1 MEDFQRRIPSLDAGA
16 DILEGHMLFGLTIFT
31 FVHVVITL
39 IAMAAGL
46 IAILGMIRNNRMD
59 GVNGVFLLFTVL
71 TSVTGFLFPIHGLTP
86 ALILGI
92 LSIALLAI
100 ALAARYLYGMRGI
113 WRWIYVV
120 TAVLAQY
127 FNSFVLVV
135 QSFLK
140 IPALHALAPQG
151 NEPPFATA
159 QGAVL
164 LIYIVLGYLAVKRF
178 RP

>member
-16 DILEGHMLFGLTIFT
+16 DILERRMLFGLTIFT

-59 GVNGVFLLFTVL
+59 GVNGAFLLFTVL

-164 LIYIVLGYLAVKRF
+164 LIYIVLGYLAVNRF